1 MAESGGEQ
9 VEHSVQVVV
18 EGGRAGMRV
27 PGGELSESAFLQDA
41 HDVEHGGGN
50 GAGFEL
56 AGGSVR
62 RGGDLPRQRLFLTAA
77 NPARSAWSDSHW
89 PVVTTAW

>member
-1 MAESGGEQ
+1 MG
-9 VEHSVQVVV
+9 
-18 EGGRAGMRV
+18 V